1 MPVVAFAILTVLPA
15 GIHPMAVSLL
25 GILTGLGILI
35 WLLTGYEW
43 IRSRSTL
50 GGVVIQLS
58 PLLTRIASAMVALM
72 LVALAFAIAPDSNL
86 DGLAGGVGSAAAAI
100 MVLCLVIGAVPQTQT
115 WGRRNAQSSL
125 SRPK

>member
-58 PLLTRIASAMVALM
+58 PLLTTNCIGNGRFVVDSARAR
-72 LVALAFAIAPDSNL
+72 DS
-86 DGLAGGVGSAAAAI
+86 A
-100 MVLCLVIGAVPQTQT
+100 
-115 WGRRNAQSSL
+115 
-125 SRPK
+125 